1 MKLGCIRLALAL
13 LPALFVFS
21 GEPVYAHHSSSTY
34 DMTKPVTV
42 RGVVKR
48 FVWTN
53 PHSRIYLEV
62 KDDKGKVREWL
73 IEMMSVTQL
82 KTYGWTPDMVK
93 PGDAITCTGGRARDG
108 TPAMLSNFVR
118 LADGRMIRS

>member
-1 MKLGCIRLALAL
+1 MRFAFAAL
-13 LPALFVFS
+13 LAFFVLPA
-21 GEPVYAHHSSSTY
+21 GPVYAHHSSSMY

-62 KDDKGKVREWL
+62 KDDKGKAREWL

-93 PGDAITCTGGRARDG
+93 SGEVITCTGGRAKDG
-108 TPAMLSNFVR
+108 SPAMLSNFVR

>member
-1 MKLGCIRLALAL
+1 VKPGYIKLALVL
-13 LPALFVFS
+13 LLALFAFDS
-21 GEPVYAHHSSSTY
+21 EPAYAHHSSSMY

-42 RGVVKR
+42 RGIVKR
-48 FVWTN
+48 FAWTN
-53 PHSRIYLEV
+53 PHSRVYLEV
-62 KDDKGKVREWL
+62 KDDKGKVQEWL
-73 IEMMSVTQL
+73 IELMSVTQL

-93 PGDAITCTGGRARDG
+93 AGDVISCTGGPAKDG